1 MLKDASEDDWLELY
15 PSAVTVC
22 DIHGVITAMNSA
34 ARKNF
39 SSRGG
44 GDLIGTSL
52 FDCHPEPANSKI
64 RKMLHGQQAQTYI
77 VEKKG
82 RKRLIHQSPW
92 YKQGKFAGLMETI
105 IDLAGDI
112 QQHNRT

>member
-1 MLKDASEDDWLELY
+1 MVKDDIVDDWLELY

-44 GDLIGTSL
+44 GELIGTSL
-52 FDCHPEPANSKI
+52 FDCHQEPSNSKI
-64 RKMLHGQQAQTYI
+64 RKMLRSQQAQTYI

-82 RKRLIHQSPW
+82 RKRLVHQSPW
-92 YKQGKFAGLMETI
+92 YKEGEFAGLMETI

-112 QQHNRT
+112 QEHQRT